1 MAYFKP
7 YVDSA
12 GLHIPTYNDILE
24 DMIAA
29 MKQIYG
35 DDIYLENDSAD
46 YQLLSIFAL
55 KQADTLQ
62 ALAYAYN
69 ARSPHTA
76 IGTSLDSVV
85 KLNGITRKAA
95 SHSTCQVKIKGTA
108 FTQIV
113 GGAVRDKAGVIWD
126 LPSPVTIGS
135 DGELITTVTC
145 RELGPVSALVGD
157 INLILTPTYGWVS
170 VTNTAAA
177 VQGRGVETDAELRI
191 RQSISTSNPSQT
203 MLAGTKGAI
212 AALPNVN
219 RFAVYEN
226 DTNSASV
233 SAENPHGL
241 PPHSITCVV
250 EGGTDNDIATAILN
264 HKGIGCYTNGDVKV
278 EITDQNEYINT
289 VRFYRPVYKDVHVK
303 LVLRKYTGYVTSIM
317 GQVRMAIY
325 NYLDSLTV
333 GSDVSI
339 SMLTGVITACN
350 PNINKPIFGI
360 KSLTIGKSA
369 GALSAGDIDMTYNE
383 IPRPIYSNIE
393 VTLG

>member
-55 KQADTLQ
+55 KQSDSLQ

-76 IGTSLDSVV
+76 IGTALDAVV

-95 SHSTCQVKIKGTA
+95 SHSTCDVTLTGTA
-108 FTQIV
+108 FTQITN
-113 GGAVRDKAGVIWD
+113 GAVQDKAGIIWD
-126 LPSPVTIGS
+126 LPSSVVIGS
-135 DGELITTVTC
+135 DGTLITTATC
-145 RELGPVSALVGD
+145 RETGAVSALVGD
-157 INLILTPTYGWVS
+157 LDTIYTPTYGWTA
-170 VTNTAAA
+170 VTNHAAA
-177 VQGRGVETDAELRI
+177 IQGRDVETDAELRQ
-191 RQSISTSNPSQT
+191 RQSVSTSNPSQT

-212 AALPNVN
+212 AALPNVS

-226 DTNSASV
+226 DTNSSSV
-233 SAENPHGL
+233 TEDNPYGL

-250 EGGTDNDIATAILN
+250 EGGTDQDIAEAIYT
-264 HKGIGCYTNGDVKV
+264 HKGIGCYTNGTVPV
-278 EITDQNEYINT
+278 QFTDQNEYVNT
-289 VRFYRPVYKDVHVK
+289 IRFSRPTYKDVYVDLEVK
-303 LVLRKYTGYVTSIM
+303 KYTGYVSSVIS
-317 GQVRMAIY
+317 QVRLAIY
-325 NYLDSLTV
+325 DYLASLTV

-339 SMLTGVITACN
+339 SMLIGVITACN
-350 PNINKPIFGI
+350 PDINKPIFGI
-360 KSLTIGKSA
+360 KSIKIGTDEESLA
-369 GALSAGDIDMTYNE
+369 AADIDIDYDE
-383 IPRPIYSNIE
+383 IPNPVYNNIE
-393 VTLG
+393 VTVG

>member
-55 KQADTLQ
+55 KQSDCLQ

-76 IGTSLDSVV
+76 IGTALDAVV

-95 SHSTCQVKIKGTA
+95 SHSTCDVTLTGTA
-108 FTQIV
+108 FTQITN
-113 GGAVRDKAGVIWD
+113 GAVQDKAGIIWD
-126 LPSPVTIGS
+126 LPSSVVIGS
-135 DGELITTVTC
+135 DGTLITTATC
-145 RELGPVSALVGD
+145 RETGAVSALVGD
-157 INLILTPTYGWVS
+157 LDTIYTPTYGWTA
-170 VTNTAAA
+170 VTNHAAA
-177 VQGRGVETDAELRI
+177 IQGRDVETDAELRQ
-191 RQSISTSNPSQT
+191 RQSVSTSNPSQT

-212 AALPNVN
+212 AALPNVS

-226 DTNSASV
+226 DTNSSSV
-233 SAENPHGL
+233 TEDNPYGL

-250 EGGTDNDIATAILN
+250 EGGTDQDIAEAIYT
-264 HKGIGCYTNGDVKV
+264 HKGIGCYTNGTVPV
-278 EITDQNEYINT
+278 QFTDQNEYVNT
-289 VRFYRPVYKDVHVK
+289 IRFSRPTYKDVYVDLEVK
-303 LVLRKYTGYVTSIM
+303 KYTGYVSSVIS
-317 GQVRMAIY
+317 QVRLAIY
-325 NYLDSLTV
+325 DYLASLTV

-339 SMLTGVITACN
+339 SMLIGVITACN
-350 PNINKPIFGI
+350 PDINKPIFGI
-360 KSLTIGKSA
+360 KSIKIGTDEESLA
-369 GALSAGDIDMTYNE
+369 AADIDIDYDE
-383 IPRPIYSNIE
+383 IPNPVYNNIE
-393 VTLG
+393 VTVG

>member
-55 KQADTLQ
+55 KQSDNLQ

-76 IGTSLDSVV
+76 IGTALDAVV

-95 SHSTCQVKIKGTA
+95 SHSTCDVTLTGA
-108 FTQIV
+108 PFTQITN
-113 GGAVRDKAGVIWD
+113 GAVQDKAGIIWD
-126 LPSPVTIGS
+126 LPSSVVIGS
-135 DGELITTVTC
+135 DGTLITTATC
-145 RELGPVSALVGD
+145 RDTGAVSALVGD
-157 INLILTPTYGWVS
+157 LDTIYTPTYGWTA
-170 VTNTAAA
+170 VTNHAAA
-177 VQGRGVETDAELRI
+177 IQGRDVETDAELRQ
-191 RQSISTSNPSQT
+191 RQSVSTSNPSQT

-212 AALPNVN
+212 AALPNVS

-226 DTNSASV
+226 DTNSSAV
-233 SAENPHGL
+233 SDDNPYGL

-250 EGGTDNDIATAILN
+250 EGGTDQDIAEAIYT
-264 HKGIGCYTNGDVKV
+264 HKGIGCYTNGTVPV
-278 EITDQNEYINT
+278 QFTDQNEYVNT
-289 VRFYRPVYKDVHVK
+289 IRFSRPTYKDVYVDLEVK
-303 LVLRKYTGYVTSIM
+303 KYTGYVSSVIS
-317 GQVRMAIY
+317 QVRLAIY
-325 NYLDSLTV
+325 DYLASLTV

-339 SMLTGVITACN
+339 SMLIGVITACN
-350 PNINKPIFGI
+350 PDINKPIFGI
-360 KSLTIGKSA
+360 KSIKIGTDEDSLA
-369 GALSAGDIDMTYNE
+369 AADIDIDYDE
-383 IPRPIYSNIE
+383 IPNPVYNNIE
-393 VTLG
+393 VTVG

>member
-55 KQADTLQ
+55 KQSDSLQ

-76 IGTSLDSVV
+76 IGTALDAVV

-95 SHSTCQVKIKGTA
+95 SHSTCDVTLTGTA
-108 FTQIV
+108 FTQITN
-113 GGAVRDKAGVIWD
+113 GAVQDKAGIIWD
-126 LPSPVTIGS
+126 LPSSVVIGS
-135 DGELITTVTC
+135 DGTLITTATC
-145 RELGPVSALVGD
+145 RETGAVSALVGD
-157 INLILTPTYGWVS
+157 LDTIYTPTYGWTA
-170 VTNTAAA
+170 VTNHAAA
-177 VQGRGVETDAELRI
+177 VQGRDVETDAELRQ
-191 RQSISTSNPSQT
+191 RQSVSTSNPSQT

-212 AALPNVN
+212 AALPNVS

-226 DTNSASV
+226 DTNSSAV
-233 SAENPHGL
+233 SEDNPYGL

-250 EGGTDNDIATAILN
+250 EGGTDQDIAEAIYI
-264 HKGIGCYTNGDVKV
+264 HKGIGCYTNGTVPV
-278 EITDQNEYINT
+278 QFTDQNEYVNT
-289 VRFYRPVYKDVHVK
+289 IRFSRPTYKDVYVNLEVK
-303 LVLRKYTGYVTSIM
+303 KYTGYVSSVIS
-317 GQVRMAIY
+317 QVRLAIY
-325 NYLDSLTV
+325 DYLASLTV

-339 SMLTGVITACN
+339 SMLIGVITACN
-350 PNINKPIFGI
+350 PDINKPIFGI
-360 KSLTIGKSA
+360 KSIKIGTDEESLA
-369 GALSAGDIDMTYNE
+369 AADIDIDYDE
-383 IPRPIYSNIE
+383 IPNPVYNNIE
-393 VTLG
+393 VTVG

>member
-55 KQADTLQ
+55 KQSDSLQ

-76 IGTSLDSVV
+76 IGTALDAVV

-95 SHSTCQVKIKGTA
+95 SHSTCDVTLTGTA
-108 FTQIV
+108 FTQITN
-113 GGAVRDKAGVIWD
+113 GAVQDKAGIIWD
-126 LPSPVTIGS
+126 LPSSVVIGS
-135 DGELITTVTC
+135 DGTLITTATC
-145 RELGPVSALVGD
+145 RETGAVSALVGD
-157 INLILTPTYGWVS
+157 LDTIYTPTYGWTA
-170 VTNTAAA
+170 VTNHAAA
-177 VQGRGVETDAELRI
+177 VQGRDVETDAELRQ
-191 RQSISTSNPSQT
+191 RQSVSTSNPSQT

-212 AALPNVN
+212 AALPNVS

-226 DTNSASV
+226 DTNSSSV
-233 SAENPHGL
+233 SEDNPYGL

-250 EGGTDNDIATAILN
+250 EGGTDQDIAEAIYT
-264 HKGIGCYTNGDVKV
+264 HKGIGCYTNGTVPV
-278 EITDQNEYINT
+278 QFTDQNEYVNT
-289 VRFYRPVYKDVHVK
+289 IRFSRPTYKDVYVDLEVK
-303 LVLRKYTGYVTSIM
+303 KYTGYVSSVIS
-317 GQVRMAIY
+317 QVRLAIY
-325 NYLDSLTV
+325 DYLASLTV

-339 SMLTGVITACN
+339 SMLIGVITACN
-350 PNINKPIFGI
+350 PDINKPIFGI
-360 KSLTIGKSA
+360 KSIKIGTDEESLA
-369 GALSAGDIDMTYNE
+369 AADIDIDYDE
-383 IPRPIYSNIE
+383 IPNPVYNNIE
-393 VTLG
+393 VTVG

>member
-55 KQADTLQ
+55 KQSDSLQ

-76 IGTSLDSVV
+76 IGTALDAVV

-95 SHSTCQVKIKGTA
+95 SHSTCDVTLTGTA
-108 FTQIV
+108 FTQITN
-113 GGAVRDKAGVIWD
+113 GAVQDKAGVIWD
-126 LPSPVTIGS
+126 LPSSVVIGS
-135 DGELITTVTC
+135 DGTLITTATC
-145 RELGPVSALVGD
+145 RETGAVSALVGD
-157 INLILTPTYGWVS
+157 LDTIYTPTYGWTA
-170 VTNTAAA
+170 VTNHAAA
-177 VQGRGVETDAELRI
+177 VQGRDVETDAELRQ
-191 RQSISTSNPSQT
+191 RQSVSTSNPSQT

-212 AALPNVN
+212 AALPNVS

-226 DTNSASV
+226 DTNSSSV
-233 SAENPHGL
+233 SEDNPYGL

-250 EGGTDNDIATAILN
+250 EGGTDQDIAEAIYT
-264 HKGIGCYTNGDVKV
+264 HKGIGCYTNGTVPV
-278 EITDQNEYINT
+278 QVTDQNEYVNT
-289 VRFYRPVYKDVHVK
+289 IRFSRPTYKDVYVELEVK
-303 LVLRKYTGYVTSIM
+303 KYTGYVSSVIS
-317 GQVRMAIY
+317 QVRLAIY
-325 NYLDSLTV
+325 DYLASLTV

-339 SMLTGVITACN
+339 SMLIGVITACN
-350 PNINKPIFGI
+350 PDINKPIFGI
-360 KSLTIGKSA
+360 KSIKIGTDEESLA
-369 GALSAGDIDMTYNE
+369 AADIDIDYDE
-383 IPRPIYSNIE
+383 IPNPVYNNIE
-393 VTLG
+393 VTVG

>member
-35 DDIYLENDSAD
+35 DDIYLGNDSAD

-55 KQADTLQ
+55 KQSDCLQ
-62 ALAYAYN
+62 ALTYAYN

-76 IGTSLDSVV
+76 IGTSLDAVV

-95 SHSTCQVKIKGTA
+95 SHSTCDVILAGTA
-108 FTQIV
+108 FTQIIN
-113 GGAVRDKAGVIWD
+113 GAVQDKAGIIWD
-126 LPSPVTIGS
+126 LPSTVVIGS
-135 DGELITTVTC
+135 NGTLLTTATC
-145 RELGPVSALVGD
+145 REVGAISALAGD
-157 INLILTPTYGWVS
+157 IDTIYTPTYGWTS
-170 VTNTAAA
+170 VTNNQAAI
-177 VQGRGVETDAELRI
+177 QGRDVETDAELRQ

-212 AALPNVN
+212 AALANVS

-226 DTNSASV
+226 DTNSSDV
-233 SAENPHGL
+233 SDDNPFGL

-250 EGGTDNDIATAILN
+250 EGGSNEDIAKAIYM
-264 HKGIGCYTNGDVKV
+264 HKGLGCYTNGDVEV
-278 EITDQNEYINT
+278 DFTDQNEYINT
-289 VRFYRPVYKDVHVK
+289 IRFSRPIYKDVYVK
-303 LVLRKYTGYVTSIM
+303 LEVKKYTGYVTSVLSQI
-317 GQVRMAIY
+317 RLAIY
-325 NYLDSLTV
+325 DYLASLTV

-339 SMLTGVITACN
+339 SMLIGVITACN
-350 PNINKPIFGI
+350 PDINKPIFGI
-360 KSLTIGKSA
+360 KSIQIGTDEDS
-369 GALSAGDIDMTYNE
+369 LSATDIDINYNE
-383 IPRPIYSNIE
+383 IPNPVYNNIE
-393 VTLG
+393 VTVG